1 MNYEDKHIIL
11 FDGVCNLCNNTV
23 LFLIK
28 RDKKRLLQFASL
40 QSGIGQ
46 QLLKAAGLSATV
58 FNSFVY
64 LEGGKVFTKSTAVL
78 KVLRQLNGFWRLFY
92 IFIIVPKPLRD
103 VVYDL
108 IAKHRYRLF
117 GRKNKCMVPTPELQN
132 RFL

>member
-1 MNYEDKHIIL
+1 M
-11 FDGVCNLCNNTV
+11 
-23 LFLIK
+23 FLIK